1 MQNTMERLE
10 QVICGEQG
18 ALVLQTLFCL
28 STGEPMDDYCRAVL
42 PVLAELGVGRQTV
55 SGFELDEFGYKCADA
70 AREYIFWTDRG
81 RRLHFEDSL
90 PELALSNFE
99 NKRVLEI
106 GPGWGCSLLRLQQVT
121 PHVRGREIEEVY
133 VRFASIF
140 AKLEGV
146 QPPTIDVGGGEE
158 LPYAENSFDW
168 VLMWSAMQYMD
179 VKAVVR
185 EAARVLAPGGRL
197 IATQPLLLRLV
208 GEFPRALRHPR
219 ELVHKSV
226 TLVNSLSYGWFGRR
240 LFGNVAG
247 KSTIRPVF
255 LTRRQIIS
263 IVEEAGLLVQR
274 TISREQGADIV
285 LVAEKPFRHVSQ
297 CGVT

>member
-1 MQNTMERLE
+1 MDKLE

-18 ALVLQTLFCL
+18 PIILQTLFRL
-28 STGEPMDDYCRAVL
+28 SRGDPLDDGGRAVL
-42 PVLAELGVGRQTV
+42 PTLAELGVGRRNA
-55 SGFELDEFGYKCADA
+55 SGFELNEFGYKCADA
-70 AREYIFWTDRG
+70 AREYIFWVERG
-81 RRLHFEDSL
+81 RRLHFEDSC
-90 PELALSNFE
+90 PELALHIFE

-106 GPGWGCSLLRLQQVT
+106 GPGWGCSLFRLQQVS

-179 VKAVVR
+179 VQTVVR
-185 EAARVLAPGGRL
+185 EVARVLAPGGRFV
-197 IATQPLLLRLV
+197 ATQPLFPLLL

-219 ELVHKSV
+219 ELAHQSAA
-226 TLVNSLSYGWFGRR
+226 LINSLSYGWFRRR
-240 LFGNVAG
+240 LFKNVAG

-263 IVEEAGLLVQR
+263 IVNDAGLRFLPDLSWER
-274 TISREQGADIV
+274 GGDIV
-285 LVAEKPFRHVSQ
+285 LVAEKRVDVGTGS
-297 CGVT
+297 GGK